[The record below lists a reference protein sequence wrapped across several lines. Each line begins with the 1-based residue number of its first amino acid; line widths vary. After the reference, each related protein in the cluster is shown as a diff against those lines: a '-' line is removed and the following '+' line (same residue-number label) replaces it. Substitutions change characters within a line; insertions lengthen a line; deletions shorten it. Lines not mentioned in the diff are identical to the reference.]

1 MVSKKRMCSIK
12 HKMNKIPFHIISGF
26 LGSGKTTFL
35 KRIIDKYSDEYKI
48 GIIQNE
54 FAPANIDGAELK
66 KSGKDFNLLE
76 INNGS
81 VFCVCLLGDFVRSL
95 EKFID
100 EIQPEIL
107 IIEASGL
114 SDTTS
119 VAEVISSGS
128 LSEKIYL
135 ASNWCIVDAQNF
147 GKVGLMKQRVFH
159 QIRMA
164 DFVVVNKTDLLETG
178 TEIINAEIKRINPFA
193 KIMEASFCN
202 ISFDLGNNAVNK
214 FYFGEMKS
222 LPRPSV
228 NSMVIKSGK
237 KISRSSIELFLSVWT
252 SKAYRIKGFVNLKEG
267 KTAAVQ
273 CTFNSVE
280 IIEIENAFHPT
291 EIIALS
297 DQFTLKEWYKAFNEM
312 T

>member
-1 MVSKKRMCSIK
+1 MSKIS
-12 HKMNKIPFHIISGF
+12 FHIISGF

-35 KRIIDKYSDEYKI
+35 KRIIDKYSSEIKI

-100 EIQPEIL
+100 EYNPEIL

-114 SDTTS
+114 SDTTAI
-119 VAEVISSGS
+119 AEVISAGS

-135 ASNWCIVDAQNF
+135 SSNWCIVDAQNF
-147 GKVGLMKQRVFH
+147 AKVGLMKQRVFH

-164 DFVVVNKTDLLETG
+164 DVVVINKTDLIKTG
-178 TEIINAEIKRINPFA
+178 TEQIRAEIKKANPFA
-193 KIMEASFCN
+193 EIRETTFCE
-202 ISFDLGNNAVNK
+202 IDYELGNSAVNK
-214 FYFGEMKS
+214 FYFGELKS
-222 LPRPSV
+222 MPRPDV
-228 NSMVIKSGK
+228 NSMVIKSGRK
-237 KISRSSIELFLSVWT
+237 LTRSSLEHFLNNWAP
-252 SKAYRIKGFVNLKEG
+252 KAYRIKGYVNLKEG
-267 KTAAVQ
+267 KTAAIQ
-273 CTFNSVE
+273 CTFSSVE
-280 IIEIENAFHPT
+280 IIEIADDFHPN
-291 EIIALS
+291 ELVAIS
-297 DQFTLKEWYKAFNEM
+297 DQFTLREWNHAFKEL

>member
-1 MVSKKRMCSIK
+1 MK
-12 HKMNKIPFHIISGF
+12 KIPFHIISGF

-35 KRIIDKYSDEYKI
+35 KRIIEKYSGDKKI

-54 FAPANIDGAELK
+54 FAPANIDGVELQ
-66 KSGKDFNLLE
+66 KSDKDFNLLE

-81 VFCVCLLGDFVRSL
+81 VFCVCLLGNFVQSL

-100 EIQPEIL
+100 EYQPGTI

-119 VAEVISSGS
+119 ISEIISAGR
-128 LSEKIYL
+128 LAGKIYL
-135 ASNWCIVDAQNF
+135 ASNWCIVDALNF
-147 GKVGLMKQRVFH
+147 AKVGMMKQRVSH

-164 DFVVVNKTDLLETG
+164 DVVVINKTDLVTDKLDTIRN
-178 TEIINAEIKRINPFA
+178 EIRKTNPFA
-193 KIMEASFCN
+193 ELREATYCEIDFE
-202 ISFDLGNNAVNK
+202 LGNKEINK
-214 FYFGEMKS
+214 FYFGEVKAMAS
-222 LPRPSV
+222 PNI
-228 NSMVIKSGK
+228 NSMVIKNARK
-237 KISRSSIELFLSVWT
+237 MSRNALHRFLNEWAP
-252 SKAYRIKGFVNLKEG
+252 KAYRIKGFVNLTEG

-280 IIEIENAFHPT
+280 VVEMENDFRPT
-291 EIIALS
+291 ELVAIS
-297 DQFTLKEWYKAFNEM
+297 NRFTLREWNRSFKTY

>member
-1 MVSKKRMCSIK
+1 ML
-12 HKMNKIPFHIISGF
+12 NKLPFHIISGF

-35 KRIIDKYSDEYKI
+35 KRIIEKYSAEIKI

-66 KSGKDFNLLE
+66 KTGKDFNLLE

-100 EIQPEIL
+100 EYQPEIL

-119 VAEVISSGS
+119 ISEVISAGT
-128 LSEKIYL
+128 LAEKIYL
-135 ASNWCIVDAQNF
+135 ASNWCVVDAQNF
-147 GKVGLMKQRVFH
+147 AKVGLMKQRVSH

-164 DFVVVNKTDLLETG
+164 DVVVINKTDLVENALVT
-178 TEIINAEIKRINPFA
+178 IRAEIKKSNPFA
-193 KIMEASFCN
+193 EIRETTFCN
-202 ISFDLGNNAVNK
+202 IDFELGNSGINK
-214 FYFGEMKS
+214 FYFGEIKS
-222 LPRPSV
+222 LPRPV
-228 NSMVIKSGK
+228 INSMVIKSGQK
-237 KISRSSIELFLSVWT
+237 LSRTSLETFLNEWAP
-252 SKAYRIKGFVNLKEG
+252 KAYRIKGFVNLKEG

-273 CTFNSVE
+273 CTFDSIE
-280 IIEIENAFHPT
+280 IIEVENAFHPT
-291 EIIALS
+291 EIVALS
-297 DQFTLKEWYKAFNEM
+297 DQFTLREWNKAFKEM
-312 T
+312 KS

>member
-1 MVSKKRMCSIK
+1 MQ
-12 HKMNKIPFHIISGF
+12 KIPFHIISGF

-35 KRIIDKYSDEYKI
+35 KRVIERYSSEFKI

-100 EIQPEIL
+100 EYKPDIL

-114 SDTTS
+114 SDTTAI
-119 VAEVISSGS
+119 AEVISAGT
-128 LSEKIYL
+128 LAEKIYL

-147 GKVGLMKQRVFH
+147 AKVGLMKQRVFH
-159 QIRMA
+159 QLRMA
-164 DFVVVNKTDLLETG
+164 DVVVINKTDLIEAG
-178 TEIINAEIKRINPFA
+178 IESIRTEIKKSNPFA
-193 KIMEASFCN
+193 EIRETTFCD
-202 ISFDLGNNAVNK
+202 IDFELGNSAVNK
-214 FYFGEMKS
+214 FYFGELKAM
-222 LPRPSV
+222 PRPNV
-228 NSMVIKSGK
+228 NSMVIKSGRK
-237 KISRSSIELFLSVWT
+237 LSRNSLELFLNEWAP
-252 SKAYRIKGFVNLKEG
+252 KAYRIKGFVNLKEG

-273 CTFNSVE
+273 CTLTTTE
-280 IIEIENAFHPT
+280 IIEIENDFHPT
-291 EIIALS
+291 ELVAIS
-297 DQFTLKEWYKAFNEM
+297 DQFTLREWNKAFK
-312 T
+312 TL

>member
-1 MVSKKRMCSIK
+1 MS
-12 HKMNKIPFHIISGF
+12 KIPFHIISGF

-35 KRIIDKYSDEYKI
+35 KRIIEKYASEIKI

-66 KSGKDFNLLE
+66 KSDKDFNLLE

-100 EIQPEIL
+100 EYQPEVL

-119 VAEVISSGS
+119 IAEVISAGS
-128 LSEKIYL
+128 LAGKIYL
-135 ASNWCIVDAQNF
+135 ASNWCVVDAQNF
-147 GKVGLMKQRVFH
+147 AKVGLMKQRVFH
-159 QIRMA
+159 QLRMA
-164 DFVVVNKTDLLETG
+164 DFVVINKTDLIETG
-178 TEIINAEIKRINPFA
+178 IDSIRAEIKKANPFA
-193 KIMEASFCN
+193 EIRETTFCN
-202 ISFDLGNNAVNK
+202 IDFELGNSAINK
-214 FYFGEMKS
+214 FYFGEIKS

-228 NSMVIKSGK
+228 NSMVIKSGRK
-237 KISRSSIELFLSVWT
+237 LSRISLELFLNDWAP
-252 SKAYRIKGFVNLKEG
+252 KAYRIKGFVNLKEG

-273 CTFNSVE
+273 CTFNTVE
-280 IIEIENAFHPT
+280 IVEIENDFHPT
-291 EIIALS
+291 ELIAIS
-297 DQFTLKEWYKAFNEM
+297 DQFTLREWNQAFKDFL
-312 T
+312 